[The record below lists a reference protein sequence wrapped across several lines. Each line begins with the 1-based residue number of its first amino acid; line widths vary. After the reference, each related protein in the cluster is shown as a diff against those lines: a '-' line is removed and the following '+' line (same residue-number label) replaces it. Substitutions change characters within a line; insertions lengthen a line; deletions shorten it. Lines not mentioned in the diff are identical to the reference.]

1 MKYNIQVILW
11 MSACYGKK
19 NFPSEGRSMI
29 LLQTS
34 SSTDHEHA
42 DDQGGGERK
51 YTATNPRASRSSSS
65 STPPHLLSSLPRL
78 PAQRQ
83 SSGFATITSLSF
95 TPEEKVGTPPPQPG
109 DTAPARGAAAEADGG
124 CRRRGERGGKNIRCG
139 GD

>member
-1 MKYNIQVILW
+1 
-11 MSACYGKK
+11 
-19 NFPSEGRSMI
+19 MI
-29 LLQTS
+29 LAKLDQQGGPQNSHRADQHSTEHTTAHTS